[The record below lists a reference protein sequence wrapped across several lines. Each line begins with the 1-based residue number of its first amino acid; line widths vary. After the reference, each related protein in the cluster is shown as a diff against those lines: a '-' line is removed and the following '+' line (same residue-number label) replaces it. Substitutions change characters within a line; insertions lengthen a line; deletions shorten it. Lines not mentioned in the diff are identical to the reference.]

1 MLLKTAFLLIT
12 TGASVF
18 FPALSSVP
26 LDRPFS
32 ASIAVRDESSGFT
45 NVAALNPFFQQ
56 LAAFESHSRLRPIRI
71 MQYGDSH
78 TKADLFTGAV
88 RKRLQRDFDG
98 DGSRLVKTTS
108 YSPSSN
114 DGRMVVYQPLGING
128 ARAKR
133 LSEMSES
140 PGFLQGVSQSRP
152 DLIVIA
158 YGTNEVTDLDWTVDS
173 YSRMLSG
180 IIARLRSADP
190 DASILIIGPPDR
202 SVAGAGGW
210 TSARRMPSLLEAQKR
225 AAFLAGAAF
234 WSECDAMGGA
244 GSMNTWVARGLGR
257 LDHVHFTAN
266 GYDRLAGL
274 FYSDLINAYRSGRV
288 GTPASRKGLDLREM
302 QGVPVTSKKSN

>member
-1 MLLKTAFLLIT
+1 MMLKTAFLLVT
-12 TGASVF
+12 TGASAF
-18 FPALSSVP
+18 FPVLSSIP
-26 LDRPFS
+26 LDRSFS
-32 ASIAVRDESSGFT
+32 ASISVRDEGSAFT
-45 NVAALNPFFQQ
+45 NVAALDPFFRQ
-56 LAAFESHSRLRPIRI
+56 LAAFESHGRLRPMKII
-71 MQYGDSH
+71 QYGDSH

-98 DGSRLVKTTS
+98 EGSRLVKTTS

-114 DGRMVVYQPLGING
+114 DGRTVVYQPLGING

-180 IIARLRSADP
+180 IIARLRSAAP
-190 DASILIIGPPDR
+190 EASILIIGPPDR

-210 TSARRMPSLLEAQKR
+210 ISARRMPLLMEAEKR
-225 AAFLAGAAF
+225 AAFFAGAAF
-234 WSECDAMGGA
+234 WSECDAMGGS

-257 LDHVHFTAN
+257 FDHVHFTAN

-274 FYSDLINAYRSGRV
+274 FYSDLITAYRSARV
-288 GTPASRKGLDLREM
+288 GTPASRKGLDVRVM
-302 QGVPVTSKKSN
+302 QGIPVTSKKSN